1 MDLVNGDALPT
12 AIIGNK
18 DNGESHRA
26 SIIKCIELSKRMS
39 LSIQSLSAMST
50 TNGTVL

>member
-12 AIIGNK
+12 AKAIIGNK
-18 DNGESHRA
+18 DNGESHK
-26 SIIKCIELSKRMS
+26 SFWELSKCMS

-50 TNGTVL
+50 TNGTV